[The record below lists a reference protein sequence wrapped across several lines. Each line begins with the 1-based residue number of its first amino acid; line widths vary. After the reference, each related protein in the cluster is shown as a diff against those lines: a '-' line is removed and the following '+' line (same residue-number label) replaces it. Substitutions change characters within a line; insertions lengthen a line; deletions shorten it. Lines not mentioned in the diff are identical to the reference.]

1 MNKRI
6 LFFLFII
13 TELICFPQKNDSSFV
28 FFKEVEQELKIIEKG
43 FLSRIESER
52 IDANKKFIAAWDK
65 IVDDANILNYPF
77 DSIKEASILF
87 PKDKKFKLITWNLN
101 KDDGTHT
108 YFGYLIVNNS
118 KRIKK
123 SFLNY
128 KTIIEF
134 EVFKLSDHSIDVKSP
149 ENHIGGPDKW
159 FGMLYTQIIE
169 CDGFYTLIG
178 WDGNSKLTKR
188 KFIDVL
194 YFKSDGEPVFGKDIF
209 KIPKKSPKRLMFEY
223 SSEVSMSLKYIERKK
238 QIIYSHLASREDG
251 AFLEGMFQFY
261 GPDGSFD
268 AIELKK
274 DRWVSIEDV
283 DVRTNQK
290 EMDKRNKPNPKNQKS
305 LFKPK

>member
-13 TELICFPQKNDSSFV
+13 TVLICFPQKNDSSFV

-65 IVDDANILNYPF
+65 IVNDANILNYPF

-87 PKDKKFKLITWNLN
+87 PKNKKFKLITWNLN

-128 KTIIEF
+128 KTISEF
-134 EVFKLSDHSIDVKSP
+134 EVFKLRDHSIDVKSA

-223 SSEVSMSLKYIERKK
+223 SSEVSMSLKYIERKN

-283 DVRTNQK
+283 DARTNQK

>member
-13 TELICFPQKNDSSFV
+13 TVLICFPQKNDSSFV

-65 IVDDANILNYPF
+65 IVYDADILNYPF

-87 PKDKKFKLITWNLN
+87 PKNKKFKLITWNLN

-128 KTIIEF
+128 KTISEF
-134 EVFKLSDHSIDVKSP
+134 EVFKLRDHSIDVKSA

-223 SSEVSMSLKYIERKK
+223 SSEVSMSLKYIERKN

-283 DVRTNQK
+283 DARTNQK

>member
-1 MNKRI
+1 MYKYL
-6 LFFLFII
+6 LFFLFV
-13 TELICFPQKNDSSFV
+13 TSEFNFLAQKNDSSFV
-28 FFKEVEQELKIIEKG
+28 FLKEVEQELKIIEKG

-52 IDANKKFIAAWDK
+52 VETNKKFIAAWDK
-65 IVDDANILNYPF
+65 IVNDVNILYYSF
-77 DSIKEASILF
+77 DSIKEASIIF
-87 PKDKKFKLITWNLN
+87 PKNKKFKLITWNLN
-101 KDDGTHT
+101 KDDGAHT

-118 KRIKK
+118 KRLKK

-128 KTIIEF
+128 TTISEF
-134 EVFKLSDHSIDVKSP
+134 EVFKLRDHSIDVKSP
-149 ENHIGGPDKW
+149 ENYIGGPDKW

-194 YFKSDGEPVFGKDIF
+194 YFKSDGEPIFGKDIF

-238 QIIYSHLASREDG
+238 QIVYSHLASREDG

-268 AIELKK
+268 ALELKK
-274 DRWVSIEDV
+274 DRWVTVEDV
-283 DVRTNQK
+283 DVRNNQK

-305 LFKPK
+305 LFKFK

>member
-1 MNKRI
+1 M
-6 LFFLFII
+6 
-13 TELICFPQKNDSSFV
+13 
-28 FFKEVEQELKIIEKG
+28 
-43 FLSRIESER
+43 
-52 IDANKKFIAAWDK
+52 
-65 IVDDANILNYPF
+65 
-77 DSIKEASILF
+77 
-87 PKDKKFKLITWNLN
+87 
-101 KDDGTHT
+101 
-108 YFGYLIVNNS
+108 NNS

-128 KTIIEF
+128 KTISEF
-134 EVFKLSDHSIDVKSP
+134 EVFKLRDHSIDVKSP

-223 SSEVSMSLKYIERKK
+223 SSEVSMSLKYIERKN

-283 DVRTNQK
+283 DARTNQK

>member
-1 MNKRI
+1 VNKRI

-13 TELICFPQKNDSSFV
+13 TVLICFPQKNDSSFV

-65 IVDDANILNYPF
+65 IVYDADILNYPF

-87 PKDKKFKLITWNLN
+87 PKNKKIKLITWNLN

-128 KTIIEF
+128 KTISEF
-134 EVFKLSDHSIDVKSP
+134 EVFKLRDHSIDVKSA

-223 SSEVSMSLKYIERKK
+223 SSEVSMSLKYIERKN

-283 DVRTNQK
+283 DARTNQK

>member
-13 TELICFPQKNDSSFV
+13 TVLICFPQKNDSSFV

-65 IVDDANILNYPF
+65 IVYDADILNYPF

-87 PKDKKFKLITWNLN
+87 PKNKKIKLITWNLN

-128 KTIIEF
+128 KTISEF
-134 EVFKLSDHSIDVKSP
+134 EVFKLRDHSIDVKSA

-223 SSEVSMSLKYIERKK
+223 SSEVSMSLKYIERKN

-283 DVRTNQK
+283 DARTNQK

>member
-13 TELICFPQKNDSSFV
+13 TVLICFPQKNDSSFV

-65 IVDDANILNYPF
+65 IVYDADILNYPF

-87 PKDKKFKLITWNLN
+87 PKNKKFKLITWNLN

-118 KRIKK
+118 KRVKK

-128 KTIIEF
+128 KTISEF
-134 EVFKLSDHSIDVKSP
+134 EVFKLRDHSIDVKSA

-223 SSEVSMSLKYIERKK
+223 SSEVSMSLKYIERKN

-283 DVRTNQK
+283 DARTNQK